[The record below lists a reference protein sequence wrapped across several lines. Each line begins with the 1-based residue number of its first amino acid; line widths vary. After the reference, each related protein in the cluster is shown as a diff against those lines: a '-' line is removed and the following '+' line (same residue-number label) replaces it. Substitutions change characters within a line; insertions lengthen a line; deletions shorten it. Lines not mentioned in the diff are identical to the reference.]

1 MPQMGFAGKKPI
13 VGTQLPPPPA
23 PTSHDA
29 NPWTMPGEKPRTW
42 IPGLGIDPVR
52 VSLPKNP
59 KALRDLPGTGP
70 VSPVAR
76 PGSPL
81 RWVPIVIL
89 GFVFLAVANT
99 ARDAYRNG
107 DIVGA
112 LIPLVVVAVV
122 ASGFFRV
129 LRKGKS

>member
-1 MPQMGFAGKKPI
+1 MGFAGKQPI

-29 NPWTMPGEKPRTW
+29 NPWTMPGGKPRSR
-42 IPGLGIDPVR
+42 IPGLGIEPVR

-59 KALRDLPGTGP
+59 KVLRDLPGPGP

-76 PGSPL
+76 QGSPL

-99 ARDAYRNG
+99 AWDAYRNG
-107 DIVGA
+107 DVVGA
-112 LIPLVVVAVV
+112 LIPLVVVAFV
-122 ASGFFRV
+122 ASGFFRA
-129 LRKGKS
+129 LRKDKR

>member
-1 MPQMGFAGKKPI
+1 MGFAGKKPI

-29 NPWTMPGEKPRTW
+29 NPWAMPGDKPRTW

-59 KALRDLPGTGP
+59 RAQRELPAPGP

-122 ASGFFRV
+122 ASGFFRA